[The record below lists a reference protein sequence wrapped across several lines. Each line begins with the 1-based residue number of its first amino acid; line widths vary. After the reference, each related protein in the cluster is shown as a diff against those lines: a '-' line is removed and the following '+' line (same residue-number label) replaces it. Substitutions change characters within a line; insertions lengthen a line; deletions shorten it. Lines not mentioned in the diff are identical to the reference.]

1 MPTFCVL
8 VSSISLMTFL
18 GLVAFDA
25 SPGSVLVIGILVVL
39 VMTIQFIV
47 SGTHQF
53 AISLLHLWTAAGA
66 ISMVNAVKRLLGFLC
81 GA

>member
-25 SPGSVLVIGILVVL
+25 SPVGVLLIGILVVL
-39 VMTIQFIV
+39 AMTMQFIV
-47 SGTHQF
+47 YGTHQF
-53 AISLLHLWTAAGA
+53 AMSSLPVWRAGA
-66 ISMVNAVKRLLGFLC
+66 ISLVNAITYLRGFLR
-81 GA
+81 GG